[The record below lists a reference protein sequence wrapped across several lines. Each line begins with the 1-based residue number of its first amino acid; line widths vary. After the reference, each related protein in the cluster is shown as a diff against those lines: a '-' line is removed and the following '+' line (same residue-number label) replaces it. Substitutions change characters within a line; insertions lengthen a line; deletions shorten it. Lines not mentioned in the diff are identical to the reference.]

1 MFCWLLPQ
9 GLPPVFPGAK
19 SAFAI
24 IVLALS
30 ILFSPMTSQSAYQI
44 WKIADQNTKIPGFF
58 SGNHYFTELGVPA
71 IDGSDVVWYGHGEL
85 DNVFGIFIHDGSSF
99 TSSSVHVIVT
109 SLTYVPSENV
119 QFTSYGKWP
128 SIQDRYVT
136 FLGRASGASFS
147 GEVGVY
153 DAQYNG
159 ISLPGVYTIADRGSP
174 GLNSGI
180 DMSDP
185 DGSYVPTLKSTV
197 FLASFVGSDT
207 KTKQGVFT
215 DYGLAT
221 LFKLADSDTNRP
233 GSTNKFANFNRR
245 PSIYSNKVLLYG
257 QDITG
262 NAGVYL
268 CLYPFSNLIT
278 VADYSTKA
286 PGSNSEFRDFQS
298 LSMGNSQA
306 AFYGQTVA
314 GRGIYTAV
322 PGGALKKVVDQSDF
336 ALIEPM
342 VATRDGRVA
351 FVGGPGYPGLYHQ
364 VNGKLE
370 LITDSLSSLDGKS
383 VSLLKFGPQGL
394 GGYNLAFWV
403 RFSDHSTAIYRA
415 DRLMSLAYSQNE
427 PLVLAISEEEY
438 LAGNPATWNLAISG
452 DDLGLARPLWVEPAY
467 APSHLIKVHGQSIYQ
482 VTPPEGVDPEN
493 IYQLVVFDPDTGEML
508 ADPVEVPGGAPVDF
522 RELGFGDGVQSFAIR
537 GATLDENYRGK
548 TPVGLVFSRADAVVN
563 VEVRRCASEFERC
576 GEE

>member
-1 MFCWLLPQ
+1 MYNHPLSSAVLPAGGRVRSMLL
-9 GLPPVFPGAK
+9 
-19 SAFAI
+19 S
-24 IVLALS
+24 LALA
-30 ILFSPMTSQSAYQI
+30 IFLVACPFSGHAAYHV
-44 WKIADQNTKIPGFF
+44 WKVADQSTKIPGFY
-58 SGNHYFTELGVPA
+58 SGNHYFNELGVPA

-85 DNVFGIFIHDGSSF
+85 DNVFGIFIHDGSTY

-109 SLTYVPSENV
+109 SLTYVPGENV

-128 SIQDRYVT
+128 SIKDRYVT
-136 FLGRASGASFS
+136 FLGRASGASFT
-147 GEVGVY
+147 GAVGVY
-153 DAQYNG
+153 DAKYNG
-159 ISLPGVYTIADRGSP
+159 ISLPGVYTVAYRGSL

-180 DMSDP
+180 DMSSP
-185 DGSYVPTLKSTV
+185 DGSYVPNLKSTV

-215 DYGLAT
+215 DYGFAT

-257 QDITG
+257 QDVTG
-262 NAGVYL
+262 NAGVYA
-268 CLYPFSNLIT
+268 CLYPFSSLIT

-298 LSMGNSQA
+298 LSMGDSQA
-306 AFYGQTVA
+306 AFYGQTIA
-314 GRGIYTAV
+314 GHGIYKAV
-322 PGGALKKVVDQSDF
+322 LGGGLTKVVDQSDF

-342 VATRDGRVA
+342 VATRGGRVA

-415 DRLMSLAYSQNE
+415 DRLISLAYNQNE

-508 ADPVEVPGGAPVDF
+508 ADPVEVPGGAPIDF
-522 RELGFGDGVQSFAIR
+522 RELGFGDGVRSFAIR
-537 GATLDENYRGK
+537 GVSLDEDYRGK

-563 VEVRRCASEFERC
+563 VEVRRCAGEFERC